1 MGGCTTSLTSLTTLE
16 EAAVKSSRYALGLFF
31 IFLHVCTWICG
42 AVLTQAIYEVD
53 EGVPAFLLTYLGMS
67 LSALA
72 LPIHFLKEW
81 WYECGVFSNDPAY
94 NDDTDNESV
103 AARPTTIEN
112 VPSVDTLDAQLACAK
127 HCSDYVDIATA
138 SERQLANDHRRIWNH
153 RRHFTAALFLTPAMF
168 GADLLFNMALASTT
182 VATTTVLIS
191 TQSLFV
197 FLFAVLLALE
207 HFSLWKLAGVIAGL
221 AGTTMIVMDELE
233 EIDSSQDH
241 LAAAA
246 QNAMIGDF
254 CALVAAIFY
263 ATYTIQVR
271 KYCPE
276 NEELYSM
283 MLLLGYNGSIC
294 AVLLAPVAIYKA
306 AQVQWTLQLFL
317 VCCVKGLLDFAI
329 TDYFMF
335 RSVVLTNATVAT
347 VGLGLTIPMGFC
359 ADWLLGKLG
368 GVTALGIWGAAGV
381 ASGFLMVNLVPD
393 QVASC
398 EDPERYDDPKQEG
411 LAI

>member
-1 MGGCTTSLTSLTTLE
+1 
-16 EAAVKSSRYALGLFF
+16 
-31 IFLHVCTWICG
+31 
-42 AVLTQAIYEVD
+42 LTQTIYD
-53 EGVPAFLLTYLGMS
+53 GDAGVPAFLLTYLGMS

-81 WYECGVFSNDPAY
+81 WFETTRPEDPS
-94 NDDTDNESV
+94 DDHGIDNESV
-103 AARPTTIEN
+103 AHRPTTIES
-112 VPSVDTLDAQLACAK
+112 VPSVDSLDAQLACAK
-127 HCSDYVDIATA
+127 HCSDYVDLATA

-197 FLFAVLLALE
+197 FLFAVLLSLE
-207 HFSLWKLAGVIAGL
+207 HFSLWKLAGVVAGL
-221 AGTTMIVMDELE
+221 AGTAMIVMDELE
-233 EIDSSQDH
+233 EIDSSYDH

-246 QNAMIGDF
+246 QDAMIGDL

-294 AVLLAPVAIYKA
+294 AVLLAPVALYKA
-306 AQVQWTLQLFL
+306 AQVEWTFQLFI
-317 VCCVKGLLDFAI
+317 VCCIKGLLDFAI

-347 VGLGLTIPMGFC
+347 VGLGMTIPMGFG
-359 ADWLLGKLG
+359 ADWLMGKLG
-368 GVTALGIWGAAGV
+368 GVTALGVWGAAGV

-398 EDPERYDDPKQEG
+398 EDPETYDDTKQVT
-411 LAI
+411 LNTSTSI